1 MWDIFVANMMSP
13 AVLFFTLGL
22 IASQLKSDLKI
33 PNGLSE
39 TLSIYLLVAIGLKGG
54 IELSQY
60 PLSVLLNPIGGGLLL
75 GVSIPLITVF
85 VLRKLKLDIYNA
97 AALAAT
103 YGSVSIVTFGAAVDF
118 LEKTG
123 TSYETY
129 MSAMVAIMELPALMI
144 SFVLLKVLKH
154 APAYGSGAS
163 ATLYSSIIPIFRKGF
178 DLHVIKECLSGK
190 SVLLL
195 LGSLFIGLLS
205 GQDALPIV
213 QPLFIDLYRG
223 FLLLFLLSMGI
234 VCGAQINQLKRNGYV
249 LIGFALAAP
258 LLYGALGIVIGKA
271 AGLSI
276 GSGMLMGAL
285 AASASYIAAP
295 AALKSSVPEANPSIY
310 LGLAL
315 GVTFPFNLA
324 IGIPF
329 YLWLAQ
335 VIYS

>member
-1 MWDIFVANMMSP
+1 MWDIFIANMTSP
-13 AVLFFTLGL
+13 AVLFFALGL

-54 IELSQY
+54 IELSKY
-60 PLSVLLNPIGGGLLL
+60 PLSVLVNPIAGGILVGLI
-75 GVSIPLITVF
+75 IPLLTVF
-85 VLRKLKLDIYNA
+85 VLRKLKLDMYNA
-97 AALAAT
+97 VALAAT

-129 MSAMVAIMELPALMI
+129 MSAIVAIMELPALMI
-144 SFVLLKVLKH
+144 SLFLLNMFKN
-154 APAYGSGAS
+154 AS
-163 ATLYSSIIPIFRKGF
+163 APSSAAPSTLYSSLLPIFRKGF
-178 DLHVIKECLSGK
+178 DFHVIKECLSGK

-205 GQDALPIV
+205 GQEALPIV
-213 QPLFIDLYRG
+213 KPLFIDLYRG

-234 VCGAQINQLKRNGYV
+234 VCGAQINGLKRNGFV
-249 LIGFALAAP
+249 LIGFAITAP
-258 LLYGALGIVIGKA
+258 LLYGALGIMVGKA
-271 AGLSI
+271 VGLSI
-276 GSGMLMGAL
+276 GSGMLMGVL

-329 YLWLAQ
+329 YLWLTQ
-335 VIYS
+335 VLYS

>member
-1 MWDIFVANMMSP
+1 MFDIFIANMTSP
-13 AVLFFTLGL
+13 AVLFFALGL

-33 PNGLSE
+33 PKGLSE

-54 IELSQY
+54 IELSKY
-60 PLSVLLNPIGGGLLL
+60 PLSVLVNPIAGGLLL
-75 GVSIPLITVF
+75 GMVIPLLTVF
-85 VLRKLKLDIYNA
+85 VLRMLKLDIYNA
-97 AALAAT
+97 VALAAT

-123 TSYETY
+123 TAYETY
-129 MSAMVAIMELPALMI
+129 MSAVVAIMELPALVI
-144 SFVLLKVLKH
+144 SLILLNMFKNAATSSSV
-154 APAYGSGAS
+154 APAK
-163 ATLYSSIIPIFRKGF
+163 LYSSILPVFRKGINF
-178 DLHVIKECLSGK
+178 HIIKECLSGK

-195 LGSLFIGLLS
+195 LGSLMIGLLS

-234 VCGAQINQLKRNGYV
+234 VCGAQISGLKQNGYL

-258 LLYGALGIVIGKA
+258 LLYGTLGIAIGKA
-271 AGLSI
+271 VGLSI
-276 GSGMLMGAL
+276 GSSMLMGTL

-315 GVTFPFNLA
+315 GVTFPLNLA
-324 IGIPF
+324 VGIPF

-335 VIYS
+335 ALYS